1 MQNRRWGL
9 RVVATV
15 AVAFGLLT
23 VASGGRAL
31 FGDASA
37 RAAVG
42 NAVPFVLWFNFLAG
56 FAYVG
61 AGLGLFRQRPW
72 AESLSIAILVSTFL
86 VMIAFWVHVAL
97 GGAYEVRTVGA
108 MGLRT
113 AVWVIIVAVARRSR
127 SAKSGFDAAQ
137 GGGRA
142 PH

>member
-1 MQNRRWGL
+1 MGNRRWGL

-15 AVAFGLLT
+15 AVVFGLLT
-23 VASGGRAL
+23 VASGGRTL
-31 FGDASA
+31 FGDAAA

-61 AGLGLFRQRPW
+61 AGIGLFLQRPW
-72 AESLSIAILVSTFL
+72 AVRLSVAILVTTVL

-97 GGAYEVRTVGA
+97 GGAYEVRTAGA

-113 AVWVIIVAVARRSR
+113 AVWVIIVAVARR
-127 SAKSGFDAAQ
+127 KEKPGFDAAQ

-142 PH
+142 PR